1 MMKTV
6 TTALCLLGLLM
17 APAAAA
23 ALETRELG
31 WEDLVPEMADF
42 DDPFLELSD
51 DVKADLGV
59 VYRVRVLK
67 QDTSEERVRE
77 ADEVARK
84 LTDSGIDV
92 DGLLSRVDEIR
103 ELRRQRAEGIDLSLS
118 GKSIRM
124 GGYLLPLEFSGK
136 ATTEFLLVPY
146 VGACIHTPPPPAN
159 QIVHVSYPPG
169 FAAENLFTPVYVT
182 GTMWARSSSKE
193 LFLVDGS
200 RDIGVGYALDAT
212 GVELF
217 R

>member
-1 MMKTV
+1 MKTV
-6 TTALCLLGLLM
+6 TNALCLFGLLL
-17 APAAAA
+17 APVALAAV
-23 ALETRELG
+23 ETRDLG
-31 WEDLVPEMADF
+31 WEDLVPETADF

-51 DVKADLGV
+51 DVKADLGI

-67 QDTSEERVRE
+67 QDTSEESVRE
-77 ADEVARK
+77 ADEVARR

-92 DGLLSRVDEIR
+92 DGLVSRVDEIR

-118 GKSIRM
+118 GQTIRM
-124 GGYLLPLEFSGK
+124 GGYLLPLEFTGK
-136 ATTEFLLVPY
+136 ATMEFLLVPY

-159 QIVHVSYPPG
+159 QIVHVSYPAG
-169 FAAENLFTPVYVT
+169 FKVENMFTPVYVT
-182 GTMWARSSSKE
+182 GTMWARSSRKE
-193 LFLVDGS
+193 LFLVDGT